1 MSISIRQ
8 LLFFLCLSAGVAE
21 ADSLVS
27 EHRLENGLKIL
38 VKEDHRAPV
47 VVSQVWY
54 KVGSSYEYEGI
65 TGVSHIL
72 EHMMFKG
79 TKNHPPG
86 EFSRIVAENGGQ
98 DNAFTGQDYTSYYQR
113 LEKSRLPVSFEL
125 EADRMRNLQ
134 LTNEEFTKEREVVLE
149 ERRMRTDDQPRAKVY
164 EYFLAVAHTNG
175 GYRNPII
182 GWADDIR
189 NLTIKDLQDWYELWY
204 APNNA
209 TLVVVG
215 DVDPDDVF
223 SLAEEHFGSLQAGT
237 PVTLKPR
244 VEVEQIGTRRVN
256 VQVPAELPYLVMGYK
271 VPVLKTIGSERE
283 AYALEVLAGI
293 LDGGDSARLA
303 SRLVR
308 GKQMAVSASAEYDLY
323 ARLTSLFAFDATPA
337 QGHTLEQVE
346 AALREEIKA
355 LKTELV
361 SPDELERVKAQVLAS
376 DIFERDS
383 IFYQAMQI
391 GTLETVGL
399 GWQRSDEYVE
409 WINQVTAEEIL
420 ASARKY
426 LVDEKLTV
434 AYLHPLPIDRN
445 KPAPIS
451 TGDPHAN

>member
-8 LLFFLCLSAGVAE
+8 LLFFLCLSAGVAG